1 MINTVINNY
10 RILSIIGRGGMGTVY
25 LAEHTS
31 LKRKA
36 AIKALNPELTATP
49 EIKNR
54 FFNEAVTLSK
64 LSHNNIVTLYD
75 FTEQDGNLYLIME
88 YVSGKSLDEM
98 IRENSL
104 SINRGLKIFNEI
116 LNGFSYAHREGVVHR
131 DIKPGNIII
140 TGNDT
145 PKILDFGIAK
155 IMDSDITMTKTGTRM
170 GSVLY
175 MSPEQILGKNI
186 DYRSD
191 IYSLGVTLFQILS
204 GMLPY
209 SNALS
214 EFEIQNKI
222 VQEPLPYI
230 RNLRPDIPESIQ
242 NAIIT
247 ATAKNPDARFACCE
261 DFQAALNSHSYVNA
275 YSKTTISNLSNVS
288 SVSNPHKKDTNSEPQ
303 INKKRNR
310 NILIAGSVIIFALI
324 AFIIVLI
331 IKETDNLKTS
341 DATIT
346 NENRNKI
353 NPQTKQT
360 KDMITESEAIDFIHQ
375 WQQAQND
382 IDIPKYVSYYAD
394 EFFGIKRTLSGKQY
408 NMDYT
413 KWINDRRK
421 MYSNAS
427 YINVACEDIKVT
439 ELNSQ
444 TGTAKVSF
452 QQTYLST
459 NKAGKSYDDQGRK
472 IIKLK
477 KDTNGKIKIIYE
489 ELIYS
494 TNIEYGD

>member
-1 MINTVINNY
+1 MINTIINNY
-10 RILSIIGRGGMGTVY
+10 RILSVIGKGGMGTVY

-36 AIKALNPELTATP
+36 AIKALNPELTAIP

-64 LSHNNIVTLYD
+64 LNHNNIVTLYD
-75 FTEQDGNLYLIME
+75 FSEHGGNLYLIME

-98 IRENSL
+98 IKQNYL
-104 SINRGLKIFNEI
+104 PVNRGIKIFNEI
-116 LNGFSYAHREGVVHR
+116 LNGFSYAHREGIVHR

-191 IYSLGVTLFQILS
+191 IYSLGVTLFEILS

-214 EFEIQNKI
+214 EFEIQTKI

-230 RNLRPDIPESIQ
+230 RNLKPDIPENIQ

-261 DFQAALNSHSYVNA
+261 DFKAALSAGGYTVQYEPVNSGNINLQKTA
-275 YSKTTISNLSNVS
+275 YAPGQDIYKTQNSNNPYDRT
-288 SVSNPHKKDTNSEPQ
+288 SVSGSNQQYVYPQ
-303 INKKRNR
+303 SQNNNNR
-310 NILIAGSVIIFALI
+310 NLILGISGGAL
-324 AFIIVLI
+324 VLI
-331 IKETDNLKTS
+331 IAVILIFMLAGKNDESDLKPIKKENVQTQESNTRQNEQQPPPSQQNNNYGYSGRYPETSMRNLTYNELLGYSKSELRIMRNEIYARHGRIFQSPDLINYFSSQSWYTPLYTDKEVQYMLTQIEKNNIT
-341 DATIT
+341 TI
-346 NENRNKI
+346 
-353 NPQTKQT
+353 
-360 KDMITESEAIDFIHQ
+360 
-375 WQQAQND
+375 QQAE
-382 IDIPKYVSYYAD
+382 K
-394 EFFGIKRTLSGKQY
+394 
-408 NMDYT
+408 
-413 KWINDRRK
+413 
-421 MYSNAS
+421 
-427 YINVACEDIKVT
+427 
-439 ELNSQ
+439 
-444 TGTAKVSF
+444 TA
-452 QQTYLST
+452 
-459 NKAGKSYDDQGRK
+459 R
-472 IIKLK
+472 
-477 KDTNGKIKIIYE
+477 
-489 ELIYS
+489 
-494 TNIEYGD
+494 